1 MKQVLAIGG
10 RPGTGKS
17 TLIKKL
23 MNQYTDW
30 VRIKPFP
37 LVDAEYSKEA
47 DLVIIGKYDE
57 GEVFGGTDKLSMATQ
72 PKALEYIATSHDIR
86 VIFEGDRLFNG
97 SFLRD
102 LMEVDDIDLKVLL
115 LKAKEKTLTE
125 RYKER
130 GTEQSE
136 QFLNSRQTKYD
147 NMLMSF
153 DLMDLIQERTNE
165 NLENQNCLLE
175 EILEFFDIFH

>member
-1 MKQVLAIGG
+1 MKKILAIGG

-17 TLIKKL
+17 TLMKKFIESFD
-23 MNQYTDW
+23 DW
-30 VRIKPFP
+30 ERVKPIST
-37 LVDAEYSKEA
+37 VECEYSKKGNIY
-47 DLVIIGKYDE
+47 IIGKYDV
-57 GEVFGGTDKLSMATQ
+57 GEVFCGTDKLSLAVQ
-72 PKALEYIATSHDIR
+72 PKALQFVKETASRI
-86 VIFEGDRLFNG
+86 IFEGDRLFNG

-102 LMEVDDIDLKVLL
+102 LMEVDDIDLKVFL

-136 QFLNSRQTKYD
+136 QFLSSRQTKYD

-165 NLENQNCLLE
+165 NLEDQNCLLE